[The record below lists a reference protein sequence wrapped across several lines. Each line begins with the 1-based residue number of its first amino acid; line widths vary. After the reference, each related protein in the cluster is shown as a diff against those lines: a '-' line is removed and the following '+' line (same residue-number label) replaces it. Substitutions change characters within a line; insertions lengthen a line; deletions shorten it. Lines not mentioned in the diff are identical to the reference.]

1 MPLPPT
7 PPVPRTPPRSSFS
20 MKRASFL
27 LSILISN
34 PLLIQASLAQTAPPP
49 SALPSS
55 IGTDIGANPP
65 DRPTAGP
72 TAGPT
77 PGPTPGLTAK
87 QLLEQARQRL
97 RDRGELP
104 PENAPIVQS
113 PSQSPLQGPASTPI
127 ASPIA
132 PILAPPPI
140 PAFSTYRLG
149 QGDSVAIYVQ
159 RFQDFNFQATIDAE
173 GKITQA
179 VLGKIS
185 LQGLTIDEAQERVKQ
200 SVSRY
205 IINPIVLLS
214 MTNARPVQVTIAGE
228 ISKPG
233 LYPLTPQSG
242 RVSSVLLAAGGS
254 TERGDLRSVKI
265 RRSYTNG
272 ATDEKEIDLY
282 TPLKDG
288 TPLPDIRLQDGD
300 VIMIP
305 PIDPTKLDGYD
316 RGIIARSTLV
326 KPLLVIRILSY
337 ARGGLSEVGVP
348 NGSKFVDALAKTGL
362 NPDQA
367 NLTKIAVIRYD
378 AVQQKAV
385 TFELN
390 GKSALMGDPTQNIA
404 LQDSDV
410 IVIGRNLIGRLT
422 YALNTFT
429 QPFRDIL
436 GFTLFFRELGSS
448 ATNLFGPTGR

>member
-1 MPLPPT
+1 
-7 PPVPRTPPRSSFS
+7 

-34 PLLIQASLAQTAPPP
+34 PLLSQAALAQTAPPP

-55 IGTDIGANPP
+55 IGAGIGANPS
-65 DRPTAGP
+65 DRSTGLNTSPT
-72 TAGPT
+72 T
-77 PGPTPGLTAK
+77 GLTAK

-113 PSQSPLQGPASTPI
+113 PSQLPAQVPGSI
-127 ASPIA
+127 PIA
-132 PILAPPPI
+132 PLASPPI

-200 SVSRY
+200 TVSRY

-316 RGIIARSTLV
+316 RNIIARSTLV
-326 KPLLVIRILSY
+326 KPLLVIRVLSY

-348 NGSKFVDALAKTGL
+348 NGSRFVDALAKTGL

-367 NLTKIAVIRYD
+367 NLTKIAIIRYD
-378 AVQQKAV
+378 AVQQKAI

>member
-1 MPLPPT
+1 
-7 PPVPRTPPRSSFS
+7 

-27 LSILISN
+27 LSLLISN
-34 PLLIQASLAQTAPPP
+34 PLLSQAALAQTAPPPNVPP

-55 IGTDIGANPP
+55 IGANPP
-65 DRPTAGP
+65 DRPTGLN
-72 TAGPT
+72 TSLNT
-77 PGPTPGLTAK
+77 GLTAK

-104 PENAPIVQS
+104 PENAPIV
-113 PSQSPLQGPASTPI
+113 PSPLQVPTSTPI
-127 ASPIA
+127 EP
-132 PILAPPPI
+132 PAPPPI
-140 PAFSTYRLG
+140 PAFNTYRLG

-185 LQGLTIDEAQERVKQ
+185 LQGLTIDEAQERLKQ
-200 SVSRY
+200 AVSRY

-272 ATDEKEIDLY
+272 TTDEKEIDLY

-305 PIDPTKLDGYD
+305 PIDLTKLDGYD

-326 KPLLVIRILSY
+326 KPLLVIRVLSY

-348 NGSKFVDALAKTGL
+348 NGSRFVDALAKTGL

-378 AVQQKAV
+378 AVQQKAI

-390 GKSALMGDPTQNIA
+390 GKSALMGDSTQNIA

-429 QPFRDIL
+429 QPFRDVL
-436 GFTLFFRELGSS
+436 GFTLFFRELGNS

>member
-1 MPLPPT
+1 
-7 PPVPRTPPRSSFS
+7 
-20 MKRASFL
+20 MKRTFFL
-27 LSILISN
+27 LSLLISN
-34 PLLIQASLAQTAPPP
+34 PLLVHAALAQTAPPP
-49 SALPSS
+49 NGLDVGLNTGLNA
-55 IGTDIGANPP
+55 
-65 DRPTAGP
+65 
-72 TAGPT
+72 
-77 PGPTPGLTAK
+77 GLTAK

-104 PENAPIVQS
+104 PENAPIV
-113 PSQSPLQGPASTPI
+113 PSPLQVPA
-127 ASPIA
+127 AA
-132 PILAPPPI
+132 PIEPPIVPLIPPPI
-140 PAFSTYRLG
+140 PAFGTYRLG

-200 SVSRY
+200 AVSRY

-288 TPLPDIRLQDGD
+288 TPLPDLRLQDGD
-300 VIMIP
+300 VILIP

-326 KPLLVIRILSY
+326 KPQIIIRILSY

-348 NGSKFVDALAKTGL
+348 NGSRFVDALAKTAL

-367 NLTKIAVIRYD
+367 NLAKIAIVRYD
-378 AVQQKAV
+378 AVQQKAI

-448 ATNLFGPTGR
+448 ASNLFGPTGR

>member
-1 MPLPPT
+1 
-7 PPVPRTPPRSSFS
+7 

-27 LSILISN
+27 LSLLISN
-34 PLLIQASLAQTAPPP
+34 PLLTHAALAQTAPPP
-49 SALPSS
+49 NVLPSS
-55 IGTDIGANPP
+55 LPSSIGANPP
-65 DRPTAGP
+65 DRPTGLNTGA
-72 TAGPT
+72 TT
-77 PGPTPGLTAK
+77 GLTAK

-104 PENAPIVQS
+104 PENAPTVQS
-113 PSQSPLQGPASTPI
+113 PSQSPAQIPGSI
-127 ASPIA
+127 PIA
-132 PILAPPPI
+132 PVTPPPI

-200 SVSRY
+200 AVSRY
-205 IINPIVLLS
+205 VINPIVLLS

-233 LYPLTPQSG
+233 LYPLSPQSG

-316 RGIIARSTLV
+316 RGVIARSTLV
-326 KPLLVIRILSY
+326 KPQIIIRILSY

-348 NGSKFVDALAKTGL
+348 NGSRFVDALAKTAL

-378 AVQQKAV
+378 AVQQKAI

-390 GKSALMGDPTQNIA
+390 GKSAIMGDPTQNIA

-429 QPFRDIL
+429 QPFRDVL
-436 GFTLFFRELGSS
+436 GFTLFFRELGNS

>member
-1 MPLPPT
+1 
-7 PPVPRTPPRSSFS
+7 
-20 MKRASFL
+20 MKRVSFL
-27 LSILISN
+27 LSLLISN
-34 PLLIQASLAQTAPPP
+34 PLLTQGALAQTAPPP

-55 IGTDIGANPP
+55 IGADIGANLS
-65 DRPTAGP
+65 DRPTGLN
-72 TAGPT
+72 TSLNT
-77 PGPTPGLTAK
+77 GLTAK

-104 PENAPIVQS
+104 PENAPIV
-113 PSQSPLQGPASTPI
+113 PSPLQVPTSTPI
-127 ASPIA
+127 EP
-132 PILAPPPI
+132 PAPPPI
-140 PAFSTYRLG
+140 PAFNTYRLG

-185 LQGLTIDEAQERVKQ
+185 LQGLTIDEAQERLKQ
-200 SVSRY
+200 AVSRY

-305 PIDPTKLDGYD
+305 PIDPTQLNGYD

-326 KPLLVIRILSY
+326 KPLLVIRVLSY

-348 NGSKFVDALAKTGL
+348 NGSRFVDALAKTGL

-378 AVQQKAV
+378 AVQQKAI

-390 GKSALMGDPTQNIA
+390 GKSALMGDSTQNIA

-429 QPFRDIL
+429 QPFRDVL
-436 GFTLFFRELGSS
+436 GFTLFFRELGNS

>member
-1 MPLPPT
+1 
-7 PPVPRTPPRSSFS
+7 

-27 LSILISN
+27 LSLLISN
-34 PLLIQASLAQTAPPP
+34 PLLSQAALAQTAPPP
-49 SALPSS
+49 SVLPSG
-55 IGTDIGANPP
+55 IGVNPSPGASLS
-65 DRPTAGP
+65 T
-72 TAGPT
+72 
-77 PGPTPGLTAK
+77 GLTAK

-104 PENAPIVQS
+104 PENAPIV
-113 PSQSPLQGPASTPI
+113 PSPLQVPTSTPI
-127 ASPIA
+127 EP
-132 PILAPPPI
+132 PAPPPI
-140 PAFSTYRLG
+140 PAFNTYRLG

-185 LQGLTIDEAQERVKQ
+185 LQGLTIDEAQERLKQ
-200 SVSRY
+200 AVSRY

-305 PIDPTKLDGYD
+305 PIDPTQLNGYD

-326 KPLLVIRILSY
+326 KPLLVIRVLSY

-348 NGSKFVDALAKTGL
+348 NGSRFVDALAKTGL

-378 AVQQKAV
+378 AVQQKAI

-390 GKSALMGDPTQNIA
+390 GKSALMGDPSQNIA

-436 GFTLFFRELGSS
+436 GFTLFFRELGNS

>member
-1 MPLPPT
+1 
-7 PPVPRTPPRSSFS
+7 
-20 MKRASFL
+20 MKRTFFL
-27 LSILISN
+27 LSLLISN
-34 PLLIQASLAQTAPPP
+34 PLLVHAALAQTAPPP
-49 SALPSS
+49 NGLDVGLNTGLNA
-55 IGTDIGANPP
+55 
-65 DRPTAGP
+65 
-72 TAGPT
+72 
-77 PGPTPGLTAK
+77 GLTAK

-104 PENAPIVQS
+104 PENAPIV
-113 PSQSPLQGPASTPI
+113 PSPLQVPASTPI
-127 ASPIA
+127 EPPIV
-132 PILAPPPI
+132 PLIPPPI
-140 PAFSTYRLG
+140 PAFGTYRLG

-200 SVSRY
+200 AVSRY

-233 LYPLTPQSG
+233 LYPLMPQSG

-288 TPLPDIRLQDGD
+288 TPLPDLRLQDGD
-300 VIMIP
+300 VILIP

-326 KPLLVIRILSY
+326 KPQIIIRILSY

-348 NGSKFVDALAKTGL
+348 NGSRFVDALAKTAL

-367 NLTKIAVIRYD
+367 NLAKIAIVRYD
-378 AVQQKAV
+378 AVQQKAI

-448 ATNLFGPTGR
+448 ASNLFGPTGR

>member
-1 MPLPPT
+1 
-7 PPVPRTPPRSSFS
+7 

-27 LSILISN
+27 LSLLISN
-34 PLLIQASLAQTAPPP
+34 PILTQAALAQTAPPP
-49 SALPSS
+49 SSLPSS
-55 IGTDIGANPP
+55 IGANLS
-65 DRPTAGP
+65 DRPTGVN
-72 TAGPT
+72 T
-77 PGPTPGLTAK
+77 GLTAK

-104 PENAPIVQS
+104 PENAPIVPA
-113 PSQSPLQGPASTPI
+113 PSQPPALPI
-127 ASPIA
+127 EP
-132 PILAPPPI
+132 PAPPPI
-140 PAFSTYRLG
+140 PSFSTYRLG

-185 LQGLTIDEAQERVKQ
+185 LQGLTIDEAQERIKQ
-200 SVSRY
+200 TVSRY

-305 PIDPTKLDGYD
+305 PIDPNKLDGYD

-326 KPLLVIRILSY
+326 KPLLVIRVLSY

-348 NGSKFVDALAKTGL
+348 NGSRFVDALAKTGL

-390 GKSALMGDPTQNIA
+390 GKNALMGDPTQNIA

-429 QPFRDIL
+429 QPFRDVL